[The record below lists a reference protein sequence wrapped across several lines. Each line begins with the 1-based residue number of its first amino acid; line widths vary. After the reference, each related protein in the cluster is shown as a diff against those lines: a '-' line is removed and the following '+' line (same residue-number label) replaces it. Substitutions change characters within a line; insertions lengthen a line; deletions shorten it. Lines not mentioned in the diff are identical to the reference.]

1 MAIELSLR
9 LRENTGY
16 MKTNRTQTST
26 EPQTNMPHPK
36 KTAILLMKKYQ
47 NKAFLQSK

>member
-16 MKTNRTQTST
+16 MKTIITQTST

-36 KTAILLMKKYQ
+36 NSHTSNEEVSEQ
-47 NKAFLQSK
+47 DFLAK